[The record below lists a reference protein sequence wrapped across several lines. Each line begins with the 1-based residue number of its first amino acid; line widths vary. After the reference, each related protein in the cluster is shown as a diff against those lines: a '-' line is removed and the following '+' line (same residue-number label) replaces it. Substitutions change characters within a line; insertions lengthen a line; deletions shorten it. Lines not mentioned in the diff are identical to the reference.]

1 MVIEWVIIAIFVVL
15 GLFFAKME
23 HHTQKIKIIII
34 IVVGFVLYF
43 SIMGIFSSGEV
54 SLDSPRGIVNAVYVY
69 FGWMGETS
77 AQLWDIG
84 KDTVHL
90 VGNAIKMED
99 SEDEEGER

>member
-1 MVIEWVIIAIFVVL
+1 MVIEWIIIAIFVVL

-34 IVVGFVLYF
+34 IIVGFILYF
-43 SIMGIFSSGEV
+43 SVIGIFSSEQV

-77 AQLWDIG
+77 AKLWDIG
-84 KDTVHL
+84 KETTTL
-90 VGNAIKMED
+90 VGNAIKVD
-99 SEDEEGER
+99 DTEEKKK